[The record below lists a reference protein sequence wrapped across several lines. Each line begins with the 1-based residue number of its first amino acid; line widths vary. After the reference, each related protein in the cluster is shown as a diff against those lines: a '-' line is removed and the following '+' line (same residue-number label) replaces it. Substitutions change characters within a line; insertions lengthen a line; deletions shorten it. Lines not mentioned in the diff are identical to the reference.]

1 MYLIV
6 AAVLLGYEEQSE
18 DVKQNNSF
26 WLGFVPV
33 LAASIL
39 SGLAAALSQKALQ
52 GQKRG
57 SYLFT
62 SELAF
67 FSIIT
72 MLVNMMLTGDSIA
85 IDGFFD
91 GWTWHALIPIVS
103 QCLSFAYN

>member
-1 MYLIV
+1 M
-6 AAVLLGYEEQSE
+6 LLGYEEQSE
-18 DVKQNNSF
+18 DVKQSNSF

-67 FSIIT
+67 FSILT
-72 MLVNMMLTGDSIA
+72 MLANMLLTGDSLA
-85 IDGFFD
+85 LDGFLD
-91 GWTWHALIPIVS
+91 GWSWHALIPIVS
-103 QCLSFAYN
+103 QCSCCAHTRATHT

>member
-1 MYLIV
+1 M
-6 AAVLLGYEEQSE
+6 LLGYEEQSE
-18 DVKQNNSF
+18 GVKQSNSF

-62 SELAF
+62 SELA
-67 FSIIT
+67 
-72 MLVNMMLTGDSIA
+72 
-85 IDGFFD
+85 
-91 GWTWHALIPIVS
+91 LIPIVS
-103 QCLSFAYN
+103 QCSCCAHTRAVMSDSHCVHQHSGAYAWVRW